1 MRRLHIPGTGILALA
16 ASLAWAAPLSS
27 QQVEPT
33 RDPGAD
39 PADGIESVLEHRAA
53 DADANRSTVLEFLD
67 RSDVQ
72 EVASE
77 RGIDLRRV
85 RDAVETLQPNDVRD
99 LSSDIQSLGDNVA
112 GGDRIVIA
120 SSTIIIILLV
130 LILIAVS

>member
-1 MRRLHIPGTGILALA
+1 VRKLRIPGTGILALA
-16 ASLAWAAPLSS
+16 VSLAWAAPLSS
-27 QQVEPT
+27 QQVETT

-53 DADANRSTVLEFLD
+53 DANADRSTILEFLD
-67 RSDVQ
+67 RSNV
-72 EVASE
+72 EHVAAE
-77 RGIDLRRV
+77 RGIDLHRV

-99 LSSDIQSLGDNVA
+99 LSRDIQSLGDNVA